1 MEFKLHNGSGG
12 LCCKSCGRQD
22 KQLNTY
28 DWLADIPGN
37 AEESE
42 MVEIQF
48 KNTRKG
54 YFRNSNKIPLEKGD
68 IVAVEATP
76 GHDIGVVTLT
86 GRLVPLQM
94 RKANIKSEADI
105 KRIYRKAKQV
115 DMDKYNEAKAREHS
129 TMIRARQIA
138 LDLNLNMKIGDVEY
152 QGDGNKAIFYYIAD
166 ERVDFRQLIKVLADA
181 FHVRIEMKQIGARQE
196 AGRIGGIGPCGREL
210 CCATWMTSFVSV
222 STSAARFQD
231 ISLNPQKL
239 AGQCAKLKCCLNYE
253 VDCYVEAQ
261 KRLPSKEIE
270 LETKDGVFYFFK
282 ADILNNQITYSTDK
296 NIPANLVT
304 ISGRRAFEVIG
315 LNKRGIKPDYLLE
328 ETHRSE
334 PKKPVDL
341 LEQES
346 LTRFDRNRKN
356 KNSGDGNNGN
366 GNNNGN
372 RNKKKKKSSNNRPQ
386 GSEQPATPQPQ
397 EQQSKPQGMRN
408 GHKEMRDAR
417 NGTTITASA
426 LTTTN
431 LNPKGINLFEMTNR
445 FKNKTKH
452 LKYIILLFIVGA
464 LGACDKQTVYHT
476 FRSVPQEGWKRQ
488 DTLFFDVAVPDSQT
502 YYKLTVEI
510 RNRNTYPYQN
520 INLSI
525 GYEDPES
532 KRVQVDTLKAVLAS
546 KEGIWK
552 GDGWGGLYQSAFSA
566 GSIKIGRSGNYLFK
580 IAYTLPDE
588 ILPGINDVGIKLRR

>member
-37 AEESE
+37 AEESD
-42 MVEIQF
+42 MVEVQF

-105 KRIYRKAKQV
+105 KRIYRKAKPV

-196 AGRIGGIGPCGREL
+196 AGRIGGTGPCGREL

-222 STSAARFQD
+222 STSAARYQD

-282 ADILNNQITYSTDK
+282 ADILSNQITYSTDK
-296 NIPANLVT
+296 SIPANLVT

-315 LNKRGIKPDYLLE
+315 LNKRGIKPESLLE
-328 ETHRSE
+328 ETHRTE

-366 GNNNGN
+366 GNGNNGGN
-372 RNKKKKKSSNNRPQ
+372 RNKKKKKTPNNRPQ
-386 GSEQPATPQPQ
+386 GGEQSAAPQQQEQPRQQGDEKRPQGNERPSQ
-397 EQQSKPQGMRN
+397 RNSNNRKRPHNNKPKPQG
-408 GHKEMRDAR
+408 
-417 NGTTITASA
+417 
-426 LTTTN
+426 
-431 LNPKGINLFEMTNR
+431 
-445 FKNKTKH
+445 
-452 LKYIILLFIVGA
+452 
-464 LGACDKQTVYHT
+464 DKPAQNDK
-476 FRSVPQEGWKRQ
+476 PAQE
-488 DTLFFDVAVPDSQT
+488 
-502 YYKLTVEI
+502 
-510 RNRNTYPYQN
+510 
-520 INLSI
+520 
-525 GYEDPES
+525 
-532 KRVQVDTLKAVLAS
+532 
-546 KEGIWK
+546 
-552 GDGWGGLYQSAFSA
+552 
-566 GSIKIGRSGNYLFK
+566 
-580 IAYTLPDE
+580 
-588 ILPGINDVGIKLRR
+588 

>member
-1 MEFKLHNGSGG
+1 MDFILHNGSGG

-37 AEESE
+37 AEESD
-42 MVEIQF
+42 MVEVQF

-68 IVAVEATP
+68 IVAVEAAP

-115 DMDKYNEAKAREHS
+115 DMDKYYEAKGREHS

-138 LDLNLNMKIGDVEY
+138 LSLKLDMKIGDVEY

-261 KRLPSKEIE
+261 KRLPSREIE
-270 LETKDGVFYFFK
+270 LETKDGTFYFFK
-282 ADILNNQITYSTDK
+282 ADILSNEVTYSTDK

-304 ISGRRAFEVIG
+304 ISGKRAFEVINM
-315 LNKRGIKPDYLLE
+315 NKRGIKPDNLLE
-328 ETHRSE
+328 ETRRPE

-356 KNSGDGNNGN
+356 KNANNEARNGN
-366 GNNNGN
+366 ANN
-372 RNKKKKKSSNNRPQ
+372 RNKKKKKNNNGRPQ
-386 GSEQPATPQPQ
+386 GAEEQSAAP
-397 EQQSKPQGMRN
+397 QSKEQARPNNGEPQSAQQGERPRNNNNNRKRPQNNKPRPQGEKPAQN
-408 GHKEMRDAR
+408 G
-417 NGTTITASA
+417 
-426 LTTTN
+426 
-431 LNPKGINLFEMTNR
+431 
-445 FKNKTKH
+445 
-452 LKYIILLFIVGA
+452 
-464 LGACDKQTVYHT
+464 KQA
-476 FRSVPQEGWKRQ
+476 QE
-488 DTLFFDVAVPDSQT
+488 
-502 YYKLTVEI
+502 
-510 RNRNTYPYQN
+510 
-520 INLSI
+520 
-525 GYEDPES
+525 
-532 KRVQVDTLKAVLAS
+532 
-546 KEGIWK
+546 
-552 GDGWGGLYQSAFSA
+552 
-566 GSIKIGRSGNYLFK
+566 
-580 IAYTLPDE
+580 
-588 ILPGINDVGIKLRR
+588 